1 MMQFSSKGQFGK
13 GLYFAEEPGYSH
25 FYATKGTHT
34 SVDNDLAPDERE
46 FMLADVLMGEIVE
59 MDRDLSEEMRV
70 ACNNLVVPPYQ
81 NAPGVERADGQ
92 VARCTRDPGRE
103 GVNPRFNT

>member
-25 FYATKGTHT
+25 FYTTKGKEH
-34 SVDNDLAPDERE
+34 LAPDERE

-59 MDRDLSEEMRV
+59 MDRDLSEGMRV

-81 NAPGVERADGQ
+81 NAPGLEKPDGQ
-92 VARCTRDPGRE
+92 VARCTRDPGRA

>member
-46 FMLADVLMGEIVE
+46 FMLADVGTI
-59 MDRDLSEEMRV
+59 
-70 ACNNLVVPPYQ
+70 
-81 NAPGVERADGQ
+81 
-92 VARCTRDPGRE
+92 
-103 GVNPRFNT
+103 

>member
-34 SVDNDLAPDERE
+34 SVDHDLAPDERE

-81 NAPGVERADGQ
+81 NAPGVAKADGQ